1 MLGMMLFE
9 KMKVVFLVIWLR
21 KFFFFVWFEKDI
33 YDFLGIFLIYVLF
46 FRKVFFLVEGNVF
59 FYVNFVVLFF
69 NDSEIFVNSY
79 VYYKIL

>member
-9 KMKVVFLVIWLR
+9 KMKVVFLVIWLG
-21 KFFFFVWFEKDI
+21 KFFFFVWFEKEI

-46 FRKVFFLVEGNVF
+46 FRKFFILVEGNVF

-69 NDSEIFVNSY
+69 KDSEIFVNSY